1 MSPTRRIDSITAEW
15 DREELQ
21 EIARKLAESKERYET
36 INLGIEELERKIR
49 ELDDNASE
57 TRVQI
62 TGELSDYRGEVD
74 LLWEQISAY
83 ERALNPREA

>member
-1 MSPTRRIDSITAEW
+1 MSPTRRIDLITAEW

-21 EIARKLAESKERYET
+21 EIARKLAEAKERYET
-36 INLGIEELERKIR
+36 INLGIEELEREIR
-49 ELDDNASE
+49 GLDDNASE
-57 TRVQI
+57 TRIQI

-74 LLWEQISAY
+74 SLWEQISAY